1 VTDSGQQQIAAR
13 RPRRRRTILEIALT
27 ALALTLGAVFAAI
40 ALASSPATVGSASST
55 TLGERVLVN
64 AKGRTLY
71 VLTPETARHLLC
83 TSSECLKFWPP
94 LTVPSRGTK
103 LVRDAGVHGRLGIL
117 QRKNGILQVTL
128 NGLPL
133 YRFAEDKADG
143 EVNGQNFKGFGGIWH
158 VLGVSGTPSSAAPVS
173 ASNPATSTPTTSTPT
188 MTTPTTT
195 TPTTSTPT
203 TTTPTS
209 TTPGYTY

>member
-1 VTDSGQQQIAAR
+1 MI
-13 RPRRRRTILEIALT
+13 EIGLT
-27 ALALTLGAVFAAI
+27 AVALALGAAFAAM
-40 ALASSPATVGSASST
+40 ALASSPATVGSTSST

-71 VLTPETARHLLC
+71 VLTPETSRHLLC

-103 LVRDAGVHGRLGIL
+103 LVRGAGVHGTLGIL
-117 QRKNGILQVTL
+117 KRKNGMLQVTL

-133 YRFAEDKADG
+133 YRFAEDHASG

-158 VLGVSGTPSSAAPVS
+158 VLGVSGAPSSAAPVS
-173 ASNPATSTPTTSTPT
+173 ASTPTTTTPT

-195 TPTTSTPT
+195 T
-203 TTTPTS
+203 
-209 TTPGYTY
+209 TTPGYGY